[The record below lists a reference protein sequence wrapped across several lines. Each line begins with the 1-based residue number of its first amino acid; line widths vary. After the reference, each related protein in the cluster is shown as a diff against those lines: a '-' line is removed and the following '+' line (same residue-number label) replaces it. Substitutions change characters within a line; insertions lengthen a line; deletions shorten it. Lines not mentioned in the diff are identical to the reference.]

1 MGMKARTNVAQA
13 TSHEAYIAAV
23 EDGRRT
29 DLQRLHELVLEHAPE
44 LEPTMQFGMMGYGP
58 MTYRYASGRSGQ
70 WFKIGISNRKQYI
83 SLYCCAADA
92 RGYVA
97 ERFRS
102 RLPKA
107 SIGRSCV
114 RFKRLDDLDPD
125 TLVELIKASAATGF
139 GM

>member
-1 MGMKARTNVAQA
+1 MGMKPRASGATP
-13 TSHEAYIAAV
+13 TSHADYIAAV
-23 EDGRRT
+23 ADDRRA
-29 DLQRLHELVLEHAPE
+29 DLQRLHDLVRTHAPE

-58 MTYRYASGRSGQ
+58 MTYRYASGRSGE

-97 ERFRS
+97 EQFKS

-114 RFKRLDDLDPD
+114 RFKRLDDLDPVALAD
-125 TLVELIKASAATGF
+125 LIKASAVTGF